1 MSCLALSLTLI
12 SAFMPVP
19 PAQADQAAP
28 PPPVIAQASPE
39 PMAPPPAPT
48 APPPA
53 ELTSPSPSPSP
64 SPAPAPGYV
73 VAPPPSSAGL
83 APQLKG
89 LSVWGILPYAYYSST
104 GLGLGGRFMIPLSF
118 PPLLHTPN
126 VLGDGFA
133 LEFGADYLHWSQSVP
148 FYGNFSVNWFL
159 PSVGVMWNVWLN
171 EKLVLYPKFSLGY
184 YYAWVSNLPNGYGG
198 YGSNLYWDI
207 DLGAMYKLDNGLT
220 LRAELG
226 YSGLKLGVGW
236 LF

>member
-19 PAQADQAAP
+19 PAAADQSAP
-28 PPPVIAQASPE
+28 PPPPVVAQTTPE
-39 PMAPPPAPT
+39 PVAPPPAAYAT
-48 APPPA
+48 PPA
-53 ELTSPSPSPSP
+53 PVSA
-64 SPAPAPGYV
+64 PAPAPAAPPGYV
-73 VAPPPSSAGL
+73 VSAPPAGGL

-89 LSVWGILPYAYYSST
+89 LSVWGILPYAYYGST
-104 GLGLGGRFMIPLSF
+104 GLGIGGRFMIPLAF

-126 VLGDGFA
+126 VRGDGFA
-133 LEFGADYLHWSQSVP
+133 LEFGADYLHWSENVG
-148 FYGNFSVNWFL
+148 YYDFSVNWFL
-159 PSVGVMWNVWLN
+159 PSAGIMWNVWLN

-184 YYAWVSNLPNGYGG
+184 YYAWVSDLPSGTGG
-198 YGSNLYWDI
+198 YGSSIYWDI

-226 YSGLKLGVGW
+226 YSGLKIGIGW

>member
-1 MSCLALSLTLI
+1 MSCLALSITLI
-12 SAFMPVP
+12 SALMPVP
-19 PAQADQAAP
+19 PAAAE
-28 PPPVIAQASPE
+28 Q
-39 PMAPPPAPT
+39 T
-48 APPPA
+48 APPPVVVA
-53 ELTSPSPSPSP
+53 QTTPEPVTPP
-64 SPAPAPGYV
+64 PAAYTTPPPETAAASTPPPAPGYV
-73 VAPPPSSAGL
+73 VAPPPVTGGL

-104 GLGLGGRFMIPLSF
+104 GLGIGGRFMIPLSF

-126 VLGDGFA
+126 VRGDGFA
-133 LEFGADYLHWSQSVP
+133 LEFGADYLHWSESIP
-148 FYGNFSVNWFL
+148 LYGDFSVSWFL

-171 EKLVLYPKFSLGY
+171 DKLVLYPKFSLGY
-184 YYAWVSNLPNGYGG
+184 YYAWVSGLPSGYGG
-198 YGSNLYWDI
+198 YGSSIYWDI

>member
-19 PAQADQAAP
+19 PAAADQSAPPPSVVAQTAPEPVAP
-28 PPPVIAQASPE
+28 PPPPAYTPPPQAVVNS
-39 PMAPPPAPT
+39 APPPAP
-48 APPPA
+48 
-53 ELTSPSPSPSP
+53 
-64 SPAPAPGYV
+64 GFV
-73 VAPPPSSAGL
+73 VAPPSMGGL

-126 VLGDGFA
+126 VRGDGFA
-133 LEFGADYLHWSQSVP
+133 LEFGADYLHWSVSVP
-148 FYGNFSVNWFL
+148 FYGSFSVSWFL

-184 YYAWVSNLPNGYGG
+184 YYAWVSDLPSGYGG
-198 YGSNLYWDI
+198 YGSSLYWDI

>member
-1 MSCLALSLTLI
+1 MSFLSLSLTLV

-19 PAQADQAAP
+19 PAASEQSAP
-28 PPPVIAQASPE
+28 PPPVVAQPAPE
-39 PMAPPPAPT
+39 PVTPPP
-48 APPPA
+48 PPPTYTQPPPQA
-53 ELTSPSPSPSP
+53 TASSTPP
-64 SPAPAPGYV
+64 PAPGYV
-73 VAPPPSSAGL
+73 VAPPATGGL

-126 VLGDGFA
+126 VRGDGFA
-133 LEFGADYLHWSQSVP
+133 LEFGADYLHWSESVP
-148 FYGNFSVNWFL
+148 FYGDFSVNWFL
-159 PSVGVMWNVWLN
+159 PTVGVMWNVWLN

-184 YYAWVSNLPNGYGG
+184 YYAWVSNLPSGYGG
-198 YGSNLYWDI
+198 YGSSVYWDI

-226 YSGLKLGVGW
+226 YSGLKVGIGW

>member
-1 MSCLALSLTLI
+1 MSCLALSLTLV
-12 SAFMPVP
+12 SAFMPAP
-19 PAQADQAAP
+19 PAAAEQSAPPPAVVAQAAPAPVEPPP
-28 PPPVIAQASPE
+28 PPPVE
-39 PMAPPPAPT
+39 PPPPPASS
-48 APPPA
+48 A
-53 ELTSPSPSPSP
+53 
-64 SPAPAPGYV
+64 PAPAPGFV
-73 VAPPPSSAGL
+73 VAAPVTGGL

-126 VLGDGFA
+126 VRGDGFA
-133 LEFGADYLHWSQSVP
+133 IEFGADYLHWSVGVP
-148 FYGNFSVNWFL
+148 GYDFSVNWFL
-159 PSVGVMWNVWLN
+159 PSVGVMWNVWFN
-171 EKLVLYPKFSLGY
+171 DKLVVYPKFSLGY
-184 YYAWVSNLPNGYGG
+184 YYAWVSDLPSSYGG

-207 DLGAMYKLDNGLT
+207 DAGAMYKLDNGLT